1 MHLTS
6 KFQWNPK
13 TVQIGKVISDAF
25 ETKYIASQCKY
36 LGGMEKGDYQYQ
48 GPKVDESIFQSI
60 NSVLVDLGSKT
71 KRQLC
76 SISTPTVSDIPA
88 RKTFESHSQH
98 FKASAELIA
107 DIWCI
112 GNKK

>member
-6 KFQWNPK
+6 KFQWNHK
-13 TVQIGKVISDAF
+13 TVHIGEFISDAF

-60 NSVLVDLGSKT
+60 NSVLVDLGSKM
-71 KRQLC
+71 KRRLC
-76 SISTPTVSDIPA
+76 SIATPDVSDIPEM
-88 RKTFESHSQH
+88 RTFVSHSRH
-98 FKASAELIA
+98 FKSSA
-107 DIWCI
+107 
-112 GNKK
+112 